1 MLPEAAA
8 VIQAAREFIAGT
20 LDGADGAVAK
30 LGLALDALDVKLE
43 RIGQEPS
50 REEQDRTWGEV
61 VAGDEILSAKTGR
74 WYTVHTSVRMTAV
87 PEMKVMIKGS
97 AKPIQRPV
105 GDPVRVRRGVEGESV
120 DILEVLFS
128 GQTQPSEI
136 KSKDEDL
143 EVPSE

>member
-30 LGLALDALDVKLE
+30 LGLAIDALDLKLA
-43 RIGQEPS
+43 RIGQEG
-50 REEQDRTWGEV
+50 EKTEQDLTWGQV

-74 WYTVHTSVRMTAV
+74 WYVVHTSVRMMDR

-97 AKPIQRPV
+97 PKPIQRPV
-105 GDPVRVRRGVEGESV
+105 GDPVKVKRGVDGEAV

-128 GQTQPSEI
+128 GQTQPTEI
-136 KSKDEDL
+136 KSKEEEVTEDE
-143 EVPSE
+143 